1 MCHISNFYTN
11 IGICIRPYKM
21 HLFYCCCILKSCF
34 YTLTILGLGLWCL
47 TPLSPIF
54 QLYLGGQFYWWRK
67 PEKTTNMSQ
76 VTDKLYH
83 MMLNRVHLVWAGFE
97 LTSLVVICTDCIC
110 NHKSNDHTITT
121 TTALI
126 VDISLDKTSNIL

>member
-1 MCHISNFYTN
+1 
-11 IGICIRPYKM
+11 M

-34 YTLTILGLGLWCL
+34 YTLTILALGLWCL

-54 QLYLGGQFYWWRK
+54 QLYLGGQLYWRRK

-83 MMLNRVHLVWAGFE
+83 MMLNRVHLVWAYKIFDV
-97 LTSLVVICTDCIC
+97 LSRDISTIRAVVVVIVWSLDLWLPIQSV
-110 NHKSNDHTITT
+110 HITT
-121 TTALI
+121 KD
-126 VDISLDKTSNIL
+126 VSSNPAQTRCTRFNIMW